1 MRAAGTL
8 WKAFCKV
15 NFTGGIQWHVFMDA
29 SMWTAWYGCTLEIS
43 IVRWITKPN
52 DKGSR
57 NVQKR
62 SETFF
67 NELKRKYKIKKE

>member
-1 MRAAGTL
+1 M
-8 WKAFCKV
+8 
-15 NFTGGIQWHVFMDA
+15 HA

-43 IVRWITKPN
+43 TVRWITKPN
-52 DKGSR
+52 NKDSR

-67 NELKRKYKIKKE
+67 NGLKRKYKIKKE